1 MKIELKMFF
10 IYSVSYLH
18 LALFE
23 KNLIFLIYFIY
34 FHNYNSYNSFFN
46 NQVTEEWMKF
56 GYRCQQWHHIENMLS
71 IPIYLNVT

>member
-46 NQVTEEWMKF
+46 NQVTEE
-56 GYRCQQWHHIENMLS
+56 
-71 IPIYLNVT
+71 